1 MKRCCENIDDLEE
14 EKITDILHKLGIPSH
29 YKGFLYI
36 KDIIHLLLNN
46 ERTTIKLKDDIYKT
60 VAKKYK
66 TRGSNVER
74 NIRYAIE
81 VGCGRAN
88 YSYQDRVF
96 SNSINP
102 LSYKQSNKEFL
113 ITVTDRV
120 RLEMNNE
127 LD

>member
-1 MKRCCENIDDLEE
+1 MKRACEKTNDLEE
-14 EKITDILHKLGIPSH
+14 ELITDTLHKLGIPSH

-36 KDIIHLLLNN
+36 KEIIHLLLNN

-60 VAKKYK
+60 IAKKHK
-66 TRGSNVER
+66 TREDNIER

-81 VGCGRAN
+81 TGCGRAN
-88 YSYQDRVF
+88 YTYHDKVF

-120 RLEMNNE
+120 RIEMNNE

>member
-1 MKRCCENIDDLEE
+1 MKRRCENIDDLEE
-14 EKITDILHKLGIPSH
+14 EKINDVFHKLGIHTH

-36 KDIIHLLLNN
+36 KDIIHLLLSDNRVCVNLN
-46 ERTTIKLKDDIYKT
+46 EDIYMT
-60 VAKKYK
+60 IAKKYK
-66 TRGSNVER
+66 TRAPNVER
-74 NIRYAIE
+74 NVRYAIE
-81 VGCGRAN
+81 IGSERAN

-120 RLEMNNE
+120 RFELNNE

>member
-1 MKRCCENIDDLEE
+1 MKRDCENINDLEE
-14 EKITDILHKLGIPSH
+14 ELIIDTLHKLGIPSH

-36 KDIIHLLLNN
+36 KEIIHLLLED
-46 ERTTIKLKDDIYKT
+46 ERTTINLNDDIYKT

-66 TRGSNVER
+66 TREPNVER
-74 NIRYAIE
+74 NVRYAIE
-81 VGCGRAN
+81 IGNERAN
-88 YSYQDRVF
+88 YTYQDKVF
-96 SNSINP
+96 RSSINP

-120 RLEMNNE
+120 RIELNNE

>member
-14 EKITDILHKLGIPSH
+14 EMITDILHKLGIPSH

-36 KDIIHLLLNN
+36 KDIIHLLLEDNRTCVNLN
-46 ERTTIKLKDDIYKT
+46 EDIYKT
-60 VAKKYK
+60 IAKKYK
-66 TRGSNVER
+66 TRGPNVER
-74 NIRYAIE
+74 NVRYAIE
-81 VGCGRAN
+81 VGCERAN
-88 YSYQDRVF
+88 YTYQDKIF

-102 LSYKQSNKEFL
+102 LSFKQSNKEFL

-120 RLEMNNE
+120 RIEMNNE